1 MPSLIFF
8 PSFAMTAG
16 ALVDE
21 TDAQGNTALHLALLH
36 PQPKSM
42 DRLYQIVDD
51 IVSKSNTIDAKVKK
65 ERSIIWNRSSQLYD
79 RIRSVI
85 QLFC

>member
-1 MPSLIFF
+1 
-8 PSFAMTAG
+8 
-16 ALVDE
+16 VDE

-51 IVSKSNTIDAKVKK
+51 IISKSNTIDAKVTH
-65 ERSIIWNRSSQLYD
+65 
-79 RIRSVI
+79 SV
-85 QLFC
+85 